1 MKKVGKK
8 KPSKKKRLLEKQRE
22 TIKNLKIVFAALLKW
37 ISCHFNRKAEFR
49 SLEFR
54 PLETVSTCKSI
65 EFQRVKFKKNTC
77 NNIMYS
83 LGIGPNKSRFDKV
96 SLNVASCGL
105 ILDYMT
111 FPSLKCQ
118 WRN

>member
-8 KPSKKKRLLEKQRE
+8 KPSKKKRLKNNEKQSR
-22 TIKNLKIVFAALLKW
+22 TWKSFFALLKW

>member
-1 MKKVGKK
+1 
-8 KPSKKKRLLEKQRE
+8 
-22 TIKNLKIVFAALLKW
+22 
-37 ISCHFNRKAEFR
+37 
-49 SLEFR
+49 
-54 PLETVSTCKSI
+54 
-65 EFQRVKFKKNTC
+65 
-77 NNIMYS
+77 MYS